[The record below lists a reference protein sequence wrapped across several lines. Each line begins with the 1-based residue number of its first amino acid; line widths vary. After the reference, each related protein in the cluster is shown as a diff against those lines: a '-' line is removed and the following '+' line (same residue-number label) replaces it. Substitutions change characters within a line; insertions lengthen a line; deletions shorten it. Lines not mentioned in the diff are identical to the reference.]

1 MSLYLGVI
9 AFALFSWWFS
19 TGLVLFL
26 NHLAIRS
33 YRWSLTVISA
43 VSVGSLATL
52 PLTATMTDVPG
63 VLLAFTQGLLI
74 WAWLELTYFMGFLTG
89 PRNSPCP
96 DAARGWR
103 RFRLALLTSVYH
115 ELAVVVVGVAVLIVT
130 WQAPNPVAAATYVV
144 LWVMRWSAKL
154 NLFLGV
160 ANVNR
165 EWFPQPLQYL
175 VSYIRRRP
183 MNAFFPVTITL
194 ATAML
199 ALLTD
204 AALQAQTP
212 FAQAALTITATLLG
226 LAILEHW
233 FLVLP
238 LRDSVLWQWC
248 MDLAKRLTRP
258 RQGRPVRRST
268 TGEGTDGCLVG
279 PVIGR
284 PRPATGRHGTS

>member
-33 YRWSLTVISA
+33 YRWSLAVISA

-52 PLTATMTDVPG
+52 QVTAAMTDVPG

-96 DAARGWR
+96 ESVQGWQ
-103 RFRLALLTSVYH
+103 RFRLALLTSAYH
-115 ELAVVVVGVAVLIVT
+115 ELAVVVVGIAVLTLT
-130 WQAPNPVAAATYVV
+130 WGAPNPVAAATYIV
-144 LWVMRWSAKL
+144 LWTMRWSAKL

-160 ANVNR
+160 ANVNS

-183 MNAFFPVTITL
+183 MNGFFPVIITL

-212 FAQAALTITATLLG
+212 FAQAALTITAALLA

-238 LRDSVLWQWC
+238 LRDSVLWQWS
-248 MDLAKRLTRP
+248 MDLAKRVTRP
-258 RQGRPVRRST
+258 RRGRSIRRSVVDDAP
-268 TGEGTDGCLVG
+268 GTRLAG
-279 PVIGR
+279 PVIVR
-284 PRPATGRHGTS
+284 PRPAAGRQAAS

>member
-26 NHLAIRS
+26 NHLATHS
-33 YRWSLTVISA
+33 YRWSLAAISA
-43 VSVGSLATL
+43 VSVCSLATL

-89 PRNSPCP
+89 PRSSPCP
-96 DAARGWR
+96 EDTHGWE
-103 RFRLALLTSVYH
+103 RFRLALLTSIYH
-115 ELAVVVVGVAVLIVT
+115 ELAVIVLGLAVLLLT
-130 WQAPNPVAAATYVV
+130 WQAPNPVAAATYTV

-183 MNAFFPVTITL
+183 INAFFPVIITL
-194 ATAML
+194 ATALL

-212 FAQAALTITATLLG
+212 FAQAALTLTATLLG

-238 LRDSVLWQWC
+238 LRDSVLWQWS
-248 MDLAKRLTRP
+248 MDLAKRLTRQAR
-258 RQGRPVRRST
+258 RQPSRRSIP
-268 TGEGTDGCLVG
+268 GDGRAPCLAG
-279 PVIGR
+279 PIIVR
-284 PRPATGRHGTS
+284 PRPAASRHGAS